1 MKFQEL
7 FHRTDNETVQAFDI
21 NKIFSD
27 IENTNNIT
35 EPAKFDIRKF
45 EGIPGVKV
53 TKKGKK

>member
-7 FHRTDNETVQAFDI
+7 FRRADNEIVQEFDV
-21 NKIFSD
+21 NKIFSE
-27 IENTNNIT
+27 IEPVNN
-35 EPAKFDIRKF
+35 EKKFDIRKY